1 MAECFMKKFVFL
13 ARISVKGVFGVAI
26 HKHKPKKLNFKMAEW
41 LIKKFVFS
49 PRTSSYVVLS

>member
-1 MAECFMKKFVFL
+1 MKKFVFL